1 MNRGHG
7 SRDAAVQQHRR
18 GETRGH
24 GFGGSNWGHGLSAA
38 QKGWGRRSWKRGF
51 VTAILILTG
60 DWSFPSEEVEAK
72 HEEE

>member
-1 MNRGHG
+1 
-7 SRDAAVQQHRR
+7 
-18 GETRGH
+18 
-24 GFGGSNWGHGLSAA
+24 
-38 QKGWGRRSWKRGF
+38 